1 MKFSKSLF
9 PRIFLILFINQI
21 FFNVPKAQSAE
32 KIKIIY
38 SIFSR
43 TVTVDSL
50 KTFAESGNSSKSLRK
65 ILNATDSS
73 DEKIQSILNNEFEIP
88 ITIASKLVY
97 SEIGNVFLNR
107 LSSILHTPNTNDER
121 TGMLALRSSII
132 KGLYTGN
139 GKINLVSFFESY
151 PTKTVIL
158 NVNALSK
165 VMNKVQSISELL
177 DFFTSKPLEKI
188 KTIK

>member
-1 MKFSKSLF
+1 MKFSKILI

-21 FFNVPKAQSAE
+21 LFNAPKAQSAE

-65 ILNATDSS
+65 ILNATGSS
-73 DEKIQSILNNEFEIP
+73 DDEIQSILNKDFEIP

-107 LSSILHTPNTNDER
+107 LSSILHTPNRNDEK

-132 KGLYTGN
+132 QGLYNGN
-139 GKINLVSFFESY
+139 GKINLISFFESY

-158 NVNALSK
+158 DVNALSK
-165 VMNKVQSISELL
+165 VINKVQSISELL

-188 KTIK
+188 KNN